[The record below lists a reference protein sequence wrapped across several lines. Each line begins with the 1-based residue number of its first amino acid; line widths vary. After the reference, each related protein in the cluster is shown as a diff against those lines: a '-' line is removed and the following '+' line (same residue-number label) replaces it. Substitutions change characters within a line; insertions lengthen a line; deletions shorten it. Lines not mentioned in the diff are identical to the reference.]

1 MLISFLHVTELLDT
15 QTFFLN
21 SLLRLNSHV
30 SPSGTTC
37 YITSDMF
44 YIEVQLEKDGNVID
58 AKLAHLGEAPV
69 VKLIFSVYH
78 LLVVSHLASSCHE
91 ESLQLSLAHVTPA
104 SLCMT
109 LDAFSG
115 T

>member
-1 MLISFLHVTELLDT
+1 
-15 QTFFLN
+15 
-21 SLLRLNSHV
+21 
-30 SPSGTTC
+30 
-37 YITSDMF
+37 MF

-78 LLVVSHLASSCHE
+78 LLVVSHLASSWQCE
-91 ESLQLSLAHVTPA
+91 ESFQLCFGLVTPA

-109 LDAFSG
+109 PDASSG